1 MRPKKN
7 INVEIGVNIQRA
19 REKAGYTQEKLSELL
34 GISTKHMGAIEQG
47 ASGVTLE
54 AIRALCSL
62 LGVSADYLI
71 FGEVAPGAETHNIA
85 LRLASVRAEYQPQVN
100 KVLSALMEIS
110 AIMPEE
116 GNTAER

>member
-7 INVEIGVNIQRA
+7 INIEIGTNIQKA

-62 LGVSADYLI
+62 LGVSADYII
-71 FGEVAPGAETHNIA
+71 FGDVAPSTETLNLA
-85 LRLASVRAEYQPQVN
+85 LRLASVKAEYQPQVN

-110 AIMPEE
+110 AIAPAE
-116 GNTAER
+116 GETTK